1 MIKVKFNGTEFL
13 KLTHTIQNRC
23 IFLNAVT
30 FSDEYN
36 ERLQNQFFRLVNLFY
51 FVFGFPPGEMKKKT
65 VNEKTQTRAP

>member
-36 ERLQNQFFRLVNLFY
+36 ERLQNQFFRLVTLFY
-51 FVFGFPPGEMKKKT
+51 FVFEFLPKKKL
-65 VNEKTQTRAP
+65 